1 MVHMDRRD
9 LVIVIGGVVI
19 DALICIAAGGVNGN
33 LILSV
38 FDFAAATLLIHC
50 AENVEKLADAFRFRI
65 AGNRICPD
73 KSGTHKARL
82 GGKVA
87 GETQCAHSP
96 AVGSQ
101 RKLR

>member
-50 AENVEKLADAFRFRI
+50 AENVEKLADAL
-65 AGNRICPD
+65 
-73 KSGTHKARL
+73 SH
-82 GGKVA
+82 
-87 GETQCAHSP
+87 
-96 AVGSQ
+96 
-101 RKLR
+101 